1 MTNFNER
8 LDEILEKFRDSEQY
22 SNGFDGYE
30 NIFYTKQA
38 FTSLIKELVEEA
50 KPSYCDGGKKC
61 KCSTEMEQHISSG
74 KETAIIQFEQNLL
87 KALEEV

>member
-1 MTNFNER
+1 MTNYNER

-38 FTSLIKELVEEA
+38 ITSLIKELVADA
-50 KPSYCDGGKKC
+50 KPRKYHKEDFNGSEPDRRKKV
-61 KCSTEMEQHISSG
+61 G
-74 KETAIIQFEQNLL
+74 RDEQN
-87 KALEEV
+87 A